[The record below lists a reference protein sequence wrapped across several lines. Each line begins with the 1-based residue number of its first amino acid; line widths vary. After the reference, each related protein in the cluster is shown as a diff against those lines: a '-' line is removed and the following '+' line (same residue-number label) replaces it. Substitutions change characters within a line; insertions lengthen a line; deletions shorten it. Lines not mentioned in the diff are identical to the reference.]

1 MTGYLKRIRRKTSD
15 QYQQAFISE
24 CQLYLW
30 QPKHHCSL
38 MTEILVPYVL
48 QLLQKSNLCDR
59 DEARTMQ
66 DPVSP
71 KSADLQGWLCWGQ
84 LPRGGDSP
92 GESPDIDSPIGSH
105 WSITNRFFMI
115 SCWVLL
121 ICRRLTV
128 TWCWLCLP
136 RSWGLGRRSI
146 CNFVR
151 PWAIEGDWRV
161 DGVNLPR
168 MSLFFANSTLLSK
181 GEWQALEFW
190 KYWKVGS
197 SKSD

>member
-128 TWCWLCLP
+128 TWCWLCLE
-136 RSWGLGRRSI
+136 GLMVWI
-146 CNFVR
+146 FPEWVYF
-151 PWAIEGDWRV
+151 
-161 DGVNLPR
+161 LP
-168 MSLFFANSTLLSK
+168 TLLCCQRANDK
-181 GEWQALEFW
+181 PWNFENTGKLGAVRVT
-190 KYWKVGS
+190 KP
-197 SKSD
+197 